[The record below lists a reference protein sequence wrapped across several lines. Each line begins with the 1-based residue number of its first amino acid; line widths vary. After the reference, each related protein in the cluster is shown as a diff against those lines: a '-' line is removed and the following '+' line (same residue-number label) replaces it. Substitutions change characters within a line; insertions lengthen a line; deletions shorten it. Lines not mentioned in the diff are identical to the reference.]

1 MGPASHPHTCKINVC
16 ANESNVCVTY
26 LKLQD
31 DYLYAFL
38 TVKETLSMAARFYL
52 AGTMNAE
59 KREKQVGPNTTDT
72 LKNFYM

>member
-1 MGPASHPHTCKINVC
+1 M
-16 ANESNVCVTY
+16 
-26 LKLQD
+26 QD

-59 KREKQVGPNTTDT
+59 KREKQVGPKTKDT
-72 LKNFYM
+72 FHEF